1 MMGKVYEGLDD
12 VAKNG
17 PSQEDLSKVV
27 ENLYKKR
34 TEQLEENN
42 FWISAMN
49 TYDEDKINIVAEYDA
64 IVKSITPKTI
74 SDFAKEV
81 LKGYKKEIVQLPE

>member
-1 MMGKVYEGLDD
+1 ME
-12 VAKNG
+12 
-17 PSQEDLSKVV
+17 
-27 ENLYKKR
+27 
-34 TEQLEENN
+34 T
-42 FWISAMN
+42 F
-49 TYDEDKINIVAEYDA
+49 DEDKINIVGEYDA